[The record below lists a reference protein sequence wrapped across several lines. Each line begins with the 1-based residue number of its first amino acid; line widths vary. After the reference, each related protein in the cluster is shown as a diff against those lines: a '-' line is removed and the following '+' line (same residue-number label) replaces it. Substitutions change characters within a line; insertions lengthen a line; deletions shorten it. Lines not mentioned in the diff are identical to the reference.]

1 MEITEIRIYIRNEER
16 LKAFATVTFDNC
28 FVVRN
33 MKVISGNKGS
43 IICMP
48 SRKMP
53 DGTHKDIVHPIT
65 NDFRHYL
72 EKKVLEV
79 YNKELEK
86 SKSAPPSGG
95 KPAAPQSAPGG
106 EPPPP
111 KPAP

>member
-1 MEITEIRIYIRNEER
+1 MQITEIRVYLRNEER

-33 MKVISGNKGS
+33 VKVINGNKGS

-72 EKKVLEV
+72 EKHVLEV

-86 SKSAPPSGG
+86 AKQNPAAGNKPDSNPPPSN
-95 KPAAPQSAPGG
+95 SA
-106 EPPPP
+106 
-111 KPAP
+111 